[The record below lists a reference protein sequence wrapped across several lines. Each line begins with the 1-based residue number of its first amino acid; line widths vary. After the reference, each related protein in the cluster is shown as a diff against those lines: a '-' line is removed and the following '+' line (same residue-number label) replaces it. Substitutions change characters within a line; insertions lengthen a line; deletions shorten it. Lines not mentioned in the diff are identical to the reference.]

1 MYKTRKLEKTIL
13 KYLSKREILAI
24 IGPRQSGK
32 TTLLQKIQS
41 ELPNSIFISFE
52 DRDDLELFETDPK
65 GFAEKYFGYRY
76 IFIDEFQYSKS
87 GGKNLKLLYDLYPK
101 NKVILSG
108 SSAIDL
114 TINTIKYLVGRIFVF
129 NLYNLNFE
137 EYLTFTDNPLL
148 KVYQEYKKGFNLKN
162 VKINLPK
169 VSPTLNKQFSTV
181 FEEFV
186 IWGGYP
192 RVVLSKSKEEKTL
205 VLKNIY
211 NTYFLRDIRDS
222 LGLIDDFKLSA
233 LIRAISLQIGQ
244 LVEYNDLG
252 QVSGYDYITLKKYL
266 NVLEKTFIAKP
277 IKPYFTNKRTEL
289 VKNPKL
295 YFFDTGLR
303 NFIVN
308 DFRKLNERTDSGF
321 LLENFLENQLQKSEI
336 ETKYWRTKSQAEVD
350 FILKVKS
357 QLVPLE
363 CKLSLKKPQVTRSFA
378 SYISEYRPVIGIIT
392 CNMVPETINRDSS
405 KIYFIPPWLI

>member
-52 DRDDLELFETDPK
+52 DMDDLELFETDPK

-76 IFIDEFQYSKS
+76 IFIDEFQYSRS

-162 VKINLPK
+162 VKINL
-169 VSPTLNKQFSTV
+169 
-181 FEEFV
+181 
-186 IWGGYP
+186 
-192 RVVLSKSKEEKTL
+192 
-205 VLKNIY
+205 
-211 NTYFLRDIRDS
+211 S
-222 LGLIDDFKLSA
+222 LIH
-233 LIRAISLQIGQ
+233 I
-244 LVEYNDLG
+244 
-252 QVSGYDYITLKKYL
+252 
-266 NVLEKTFIAKP
+266 
-277 IKPYFTNKRTEL
+277 
-289 VKNPKL
+289 
-295 YFFDTGLR
+295 
-303 NFIVN
+303 
-308 DFRKLNERTDSGF
+308 
-321 LLENFLENQLQKSEI
+321 
-336 ETKYWRTKSQAEVD
+336 
-350 FILKVKS
+350 
-357 QLVPLE
+357 
-363 CKLSLKKPQVTRSFA
+363 
-378 SYISEYRPVIGIIT
+378 
-392 CNMVPETINRDSS
+392 
-405 KIYFIPPWLI
+405 